1 MANGR
6 YRPRKEF
13 KFWLYHDLAD
23 DVKLMEWIKFCKETR
38 QFASVIKRGLRLMW
52 SLGQGDTSV
61 LFELFP
67 TLGSQLI
74 HVKDL
79 PTPPDND
86 DLRNEIA
93 ELKQM
98 IREQGRALPDTRDHF
113 PLAIPA
119 GTKPYTAPVA
129 AVKAAAPAS
138 ADEISSNFL
147 AFIQ

>member
-67 TLGSQLI
+67 TLKSELI

-79 PTPPDND
+79 PPVPPPPDNSH
-86 DLRNEIA
+86 LERQIA
-93 ELKQM
+93 ELKKL
-98 IREQGRALPDTRDHF
+98 ILEQG
-113 PLAIPA
+113 AISAPPKDYPSMKPA
-119 GTKPYTAPVA
+119 TAPVA
-129 AVKAAAPAS
+129 AVTKAAPVS
-138 ADEISSNFL
+138 VDEIHDNFM
-147 AFIQ
+147 AFLQ